1 MEDFLSIQINSKGFF
16 YGIVYS
22 YLIIRRYFMKNT
34 KQSSNDERG
43 ATTNTTERCSHPSV
57 EVLEFGPVRIA
68 VCTECNAAV

>member
-1 MEDFLSIQINSKGFF
+1 
-16 YGIVYS
+16 
-22 YLIIRRYFMKNT
+22 MKNI